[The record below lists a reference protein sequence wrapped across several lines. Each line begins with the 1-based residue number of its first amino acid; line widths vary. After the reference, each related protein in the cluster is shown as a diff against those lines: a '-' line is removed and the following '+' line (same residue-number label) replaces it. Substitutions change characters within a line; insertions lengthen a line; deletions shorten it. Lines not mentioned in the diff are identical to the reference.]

1 MTRVTVK
8 YEIKDFAD
16 LPVGRRFVLA
26 YEYSNTQDELPIGL
40 DWQAIYTELS
50 VRSYREMVKF
60 RYLQDDG
67 ELREAGL
74 SLDGWVTS
82 AIDPH
87 EKVIT
92 GPSLRDLDRYGPDLP
107 DDSIELLLKT
117 LTAGAFNV
125 DSVKLPMPSSLPLA
139 LLDRPKTSAAF
150 ERGFAT
156 ERAGLV
162 SLTNLGILRA
172 LQELDKRENP

>member
-8 YEIKDFAD
+8 YEIKDFAA
-16 LPVGRRFVLA
+16 LPAGTRFVPA
-26 YEYSNTQDELPIGL
+26 YPYGINQEEMHAGL
-40 DWQAIYTELS
+40 DWEKIYAELS
-50 VRSYREMVKF
+50 AESIHREMVKIHF
-60 RYLQDDG
+60 LAKDG
-67 ELREAGL
+67 EPREAGL
-74 SLDGWVTS
+74 SLKGLTS

-92 GPSLRDLDRYGPDLP
+92 GPPLKDLDQFGSDLP

-117 LTAGAFNV
+117 LTEGAFNV